1 MSSPVPP
8 AVPEGALSA
17 PAAARNRAPIL
28 DVLRAQLPAR
38 GLVLE
43 IASGSGEHAA
53 WFAAALPAITW
64 QPSDRDGDAL
74 RSIAAWRAA
83 ASLPNLLAPLTLDV
97 ATEPWPVAQADAIV
111 CINMIHIAPWRA
123 AEALIAGAARV
134 LPPAAPLVLYGPFRE
149 GGRTAPS
156 NEAFDRSLRA
166 RNPDWGVRDLD
177 DVAALARRHGLT
189 LAARVAMPAN
199 NLSVVFRAR

>member
-1 MSSPVPP
+1 MSSI
-8 AVPEGALSA
+8 PEGALSA

-28 DVLRAQLPAR
+28 DVLREHLPPR
-38 GLVLE
+38 GLALE
-43 IASGSGEHAA
+43 IASGSGEHAM

-64 QPSDRDGDAL
+64 QPSDQEGDAL
-74 RSIAAWRAA
+74 RSIAAWRASA
-83 ASLPNLLAPLTLDV
+83 GLPNVLAPLALDV
-97 ATEPWPVAQADAIV
+97 TAPDWPVARADAIV

-134 LPPAAPLVLYGPFRE
+134 LPSGAPLVLYGPFRE

-156 NEAFDRSLRA
+156 NEAFDQSLRA
-166 RNPDWGVRDLD
+166 RNPEWGVRDLD
-177 DVAALARRHGLT
+177 DVAALARRHGLA

-199 NLSVVFRAR
+199 NLSAVFRAR